1 LYVSFAAIELQSH
14 KYSHPYIMKYLQ
26 CIATVFALLLLPV
39 LNSRAQ
45 TTNYP
50 AAAYTATNDG
60 AGGSTNALAVA
71 YDASGNMYVAGS
83 FTGEMNA
90 DATGATST
98 YKLVSNGNIDMF
110 VAKYSATGS
119 LIWAFNVGGTNGD
132 VIRSIAVDA
141 SGYIY
146 VAGTITGSTSTNI
159 DADPSSNTNNIT
171 GATSSSSVDVF
182 VAKYDGN
189 TTPSNSS
196 FYKWAFTTGGT
207 GTDLP
212 YKIVADGSGN
222 IYVAGAIVGTT
233 AIDVDP
239 SSNSNTLTGAGGNDM
254 FIAKYDG
261 TLTPSS
267 TSFYKWAFRVGG
279 TGSDLA
285 LNLALDASGYL
296 YVSGAISGTT
306 STIIDANPTSN
317 TNNVTGATTTN
328 NADIFI
334 AKYDATKTL
343 TDTSFYKWAFTLG
356 GVGSDQATSI
366 KVDAS
371 GNVYVGGFITGTT
384 STNID
389 MDPSSNTNTISGATT
404 TNSQDMF
411 VAKYDGTLTPS
422 STSFYKWGFVM
433 GQTGTDQV
441 QGMDVDT
448 SGMVYVSGEAIL
460 TSSTGFDANP
470 TSNTDSV
477 FGSTTTNSQDMF
489 LAKYDGTKTLSDTSF
504 YQWAFVM
511 GAAGTDALTG
521 LAVSSSKIYT
531 VGNVG
536 NTTSGASF
544 DADPSSNTNTVTGN
558 SSSTVAGVM
567 IYDNTVPPS
576 STSFYKSAFSLGYAT
591 STSNTAKVAVMD
603 ASGNTYVTGTFAGVI
618 VLGSGSNTVT
628 LTSNNGSQDGYV
640 AKYNAAGSI
649 LWAFSLGGTGTELLR
664 ALTIDNSG
672 NIYVGGLFT
681 GTTTTSFDAD
691 PSSNTN
697 NVTGATTSSSS
708 DIFVAKYDGTLTPAS
723 TSFYKWAF
731 VVGGT
736 GADQV
741 NDLAVDGSGNVYV
754 GGQVTGTTSTTFDA
768 DPSSNTNNVSGAG
781 SSSSADLFVAKYD
794 GTLTPSSASFYKWA
808 FVIGVSS
815 GGSTD
820 VVNSIAVDGS
830 GMVYVGGTYICATGF
845 SMDADP
851 SSNTNTVGPFSS
863 SGTNEMFIGKYDG
876 TLTPSNTSFYQWAF
890 GMGNSGTDIV
900 NKLLLDGSGNLY
912 VGGNITGST
921 STTIDADPSTN
932 TNNVTGATS
941 SNTTDMFIAKYDA
954 TVAPSSTS
962 FYKWAFVVG
971 GSAGADQVN
980 SMTLDGS
987 ENLYIAS
994 TITGTTSTT
1003 IDADPSSNT
1012 HNVTGAT
1019 STSSV
1024 DIFVAKYNDTLTPSD
1039 TAFYKWAF
1047 TVGGTSSDQSNSI
1060 FYGDGRIALVGAYTG
1075 AISLQPGS
1083 STTTNTSAQ
1092 NGLIQSMF
1100 LANYQD
1106 AISWNGATST
1116 DWNTG
1121 SNWVGGNVPTST
1133 DNALIPSTG
1142 VTNEPNVGANSS
1154 INALTISSGRTLT
1167 ISSGKTLSVA
1177 GSLVNNAT
1185 VSGSGTLSLNGTSA
1199 QGINGTGT
1207 ISNMELNN
1215 SSGATIASGTT
1226 SISSNYKPTSGILT
1240 TNGNLTLLSA
1250 SGSTAT
1256 IGQGSSSG
1264 GYISGNVTVQQYI
1277 PGGHRAMRF
1286 FAHPFSSAI
1295 SLDQLE
1301 DNIDITGTGGAS
1313 NGFTT
1318 TIKNSPSSFWY
1329 DQSVGDGATATTDIG
1344 WTAFTSTN
1352 GAGSNAWNVDEG
1364 IRALVRGSKGQTGS
1378 LTGGTYTPNAV
1389 TIDMNGPVNQGTH
1402 TVNMTKGSNTPFV
1415 FIGNPYPCQ
1424 IDLNLATLGSGV
1436 NGSFYVWNPSTG
1448 TYGAYETNPWS
1459 SSYILPANAGFFV
1472 SLSSNASITFHESDK
1487 SSAASSSS
1495 LFKTTGGLLQNRVM
1509 LKVLS
1514 NNDSLQWDRLLFYFD
1529 TKGKADSDWYD
1540 GIKMFNP
1547 DMSFYS
1553 FSADNK
1559 RMALDVRPMEDGK
1572 VIPLGI
1578 KYAPLKNYVIKAEE
1592 LNLPPGATLKLHDKY
1607 TGTVQTLTAG
1617 AEYAFSVTSDT
1628 NTQGDKRFELNMIQ
1642 LPTNIVAESS
1652 PLNLSISPNPAND
1665 IAILSFSATSVGVT
1679 TLQLVTM
1686 TGKEVLKMNL
1696 GNMQKGNITIPMQG
1710 IVPGMYVVK
1719 LRCGNTI
1726 ESKKLIK
1733 N

>member
-1 LYVSFAAIELQSH
+1 
-14 KYSHPYIMKYLQ
+14 MRYLQ
-26 CIATVFALLLLPV
+26 GIATVFALLLLPV

-60 AGGSTNALAVA
+60 AGGTTNALAVA

-119 LIWAFNVGGTNGD
+119 LIWAFNVGGTGGD

-171 GATSSSSVDVF
+171 GATGTSNVDVF

-196 FYKWAFTTGGT
+196 FYKWAFTMGGT
-207 GTDLP
+207 STDLP
-212 YKIVADGSGN
+212 YKIVVDGSGN
-222 IYVAGAIVGTT
+222 IYVAGALFGTT

-239 SSNSNTLTGAGGNDM
+239 SSNSNTLTGAGNNDM
-254 FIAKYDG
+254 FVAKYDG

-267 TSFYKWAFRVGG
+267 TSFYKWAFDIGG
-279 TGSDLA
+279 VGSDLP

-296 YVSGAISGTT
+296 YVSGAITGTT
-306 STIIDANPTSN
+306 STNIDADPTSN
-317 TNNVTGATTTN
+317 THNVTGATTTN

-343 TDTSFYKWAFTLG
+343 ADTSFYKWAFTLG

-384 STNID
+384 TTSID
-389 MDPSSNTNTISGATT
+389 MDPSSNTHTVSGATT
-404 TNSQDMF
+404 TSGQDMF
-411 VAKYDGTLTPS
+411 VAKYDGTLTPNS
-422 STSFYKWGFVM
+422 IFFYKWGFVM
-433 GQTGTDQV
+433 GQAGTDQV
-441 QGMDVDT
+441 QGIDVDT
-448 SGMVYVSGEAIL
+448 SGMVYVSGEAVL
-460 TSSTGFDANP
+460 TSSIGFDANP
-470 TSNTDSV
+470 TSNRDSV
-477 FGSTTTNSQDMF
+477 FGGTTTNGQDMF

-504 YQWAFVM
+504 YKWAFVM
-511 GAAGTDALTG
+511 GAAGTDVLTG

-536 NTTSGASF
+536 NTTSSASF

-576 STSFYKSAFSLGYAT
+576 STSFYKSAFSLGYAAA
-591 STSNTAKVAVMD
+591 TSNTAKVTVMD
-603 ASGNTYVTGTFAGVI
+603 TSGNTYVAGSFQGI
-618 VLGSGSNTVT
+618 MVLGSGSNTIT
-628 LTSNNGSQDGYV
+628 LTSNDGSFDGYL
-640 AKYNAAGSI
+640 AKYSVTGSL
-649 LWAFSLGGTGTELLR
+649 LWAFNIGGTGTELFR
-664 ALTIDNSG
+664 ALTIDSSG
-672 NIYVGGLFT
+672 NIYVGGLSV
-681 GTTTTSFDAD
+681 GTTSTSFDAD

-697 NVTGATTSSSS
+697 NVAGATSSSS
-708 DIFVAKYDGTLTPAS
+708 NDLFVAKYDGKLTPSSTSFYKWAFTVGGIGNDQVNSLAVDNSGNVYVGGQATGSISNTFDADPSSNTNNVAGASSSGSSADMFIAKYDGTLTPAS

-731 VVGGT
+731 MLGG
-736 GADQV
+736 
-741 NDLAVDGSGNVYV
+741 S
-754 GGQVTGTTSTTFDA
+754 
-768 DPSSNTNNVSGAG
+768 SGAG
-781 SSSSADLFVAKYD
+781 
-794 GTLTPSSASFYKWA
+794 
-808 FVIGVSS
+808 
-815 GGSTD
+815 TD

-830 GMVYVGGTYICATGF
+830 GYVYVGGVFNAATSS

-851 SSNTNTVGPFSS
+851 SSNSS
-863 SGTNEMFIGKYDG
+863 TISGLTSTTSDEIFVGKYNG
-876 TLTPSNTSFYQWAF
+876 TLTPSSTSFYQWAF
-890 GMGNSGTDIV
+890 DMGGAGADDLYS
-900 NKLLLDGSGNLY
+900 LLLDGSGKMY
-912 VGGNITGST
+912 VAGNITGST
-921 STTIDADPSTN
+921 STTIDADPSSN
-932 TNNVTGATS
+932 TNAVSGATS
-941 SNTTDMFIAKYDA
+941 TNSTDMFIAKYDV

-962 FYKWAFVVG
+962 FYKWAFTMG
-971 GSAGADQVN
+971 GTGIDQVN

-987 ENLYIAS
+987 GNLYVAS

-1047 TVGGTSSDQSNSI
+1047 TAGGASADQSNSI
-1060 FYGDGRIALVGAYTG
+1060 FYGDGRIALAGAYTG

-1121 SNWVGGNVPTST
+1121 SNWVGGNVPAST

-1177 GSLVNNAT
+1177 SSVVNNAT

-1199 QGINGTGT
+1199 QGISGTGT
-1207 ISNMELNN
+1207 ISNLELNN
-1215 SSGATIASGTT
+1215 SNGATITSGTT

-1240 TNGNLTLLSA
+1240 TNGSLTLLSA

-1277 PGGHRAMRF
+1277 PGGQRAMRF

-1318 TIKNSPSSFWY
+1318 TIKNNPSAFWY
-1329 DQSVGDGATATTDIG
+1329 DQSVGDGATTTTDIG

-1352 GAGSNAWNVDEG
+1352 GTGSNAWNVDEG
-1364 IRALVRGSKGQTGS
+1364 IRVLVRGSKGQTGS

-1472 SLSSNASITFHESDK
+1472 NLSSNASITFHESDK
-1487 SSAASSSS
+1487 SSATASSS

-1509 LKVLS
+1509 LKILS

-1578 KYAPLKNYVIKAEE
+1578 KYAPLKNYVIKTEQ

-1617 AEYAFSVTSDT
+1617 TEYAFSVTSDT
-1628 NTQGDKRFELNMIQ
+1628 NTQGDNRFELNMIQ
-1642 LPTNIVAESS
+1642 WPTNVVTENS
-1652 PLNLSISPNPAND
+1652 PLSLSISPNPVNN
-1665 IAILSFSATSVGVT
+1665 IAVLNFSAANAGTT
-1679 TLQLVTM
+1679 TLRLITM
-1686 TGKEVLKMNL
+1686 TGNEVLNMNL
-1696 GNMQKGNITIPMQG
+1696 GNMQKGNITIPMQNVSPG
-1710 IVPGMYVVK
+1710 IYIVK
-1719 LRCGNTI
+1719 LRCGNTV
-1726 ESKKLIK
+1726 ESTKLIK
-1733 N
+1733 K